1 MKRQILELLKM
12 MLTLIVYA
20 IFLFKSAK
28 SDCFNAFDSVVVL
41 IDIIL
46 SITLMFYLWGEKN
59 EI

>member
-1 MKRQILELLKM
+1 M